1 MQQNNPLLTATPVA
15 MLGGHEAFAET
26 PAMPSSQLVPM
37 VVEQTAKGERS
48 FDIYSRLLKE
58 NIVFI
63 NGAVTDQMASIFNA
77 QLLFLDGNDQSDN
90 PKPIHVYINSPGGS
104 VTAGLS
110 MYDMMQH
117 VRAPVHTYVLGQ
129 AASMGS
135 FLAMAGAK
143 GKRFVL
149 PSSRTMTH
157 RVSHGIGGTQGTVYQ
172 TELGMKDMEASF
184 NEAKRLNEFLTS
196 RYELHNSKGKTYD
209 ELMADLKY
217 DRFLGAQEAIDYGL
231 ADEIVDSVKL
241 S

>member
-1 MQQNNPLLTATPVA
+1 MQQNNPALYSQPVA
-15 MLGGHEAFAET
+15 MLGGNEAFAAS

-37 VVEQTAKGERS
+37 VVEATPKGERS

-63 NGAVTDQMASIFNA
+63 NGPVTDQMASIFNA
-77 QLLFLDGNDQSDN
+77 QLLFLDGENDE

-117 VRAPVHTYVLGQ
+117 VRAPVYTYVLGQ

-135 FLAMAGAK
+135 FLAQAGAK

-149 PSSRTMTH
+149 PSSRTMIH

-172 TELGMKDMEASF
+172 TELGMHDMQASF
-184 NEAKRLNEFLTS
+184 DEAKRLNEFLTS
-196 RYELHNSKGKTYD
+196 RYAFHNAKGKTYE
-209 ELMADLKY
+209 ELLELLKF
-217 DRFLGAQEAIDYGL
+217 DRFLSPQEAIDLGL
-231 ADEIVDSVKL
+231 ADEIVESVKM
-241 S
+241 